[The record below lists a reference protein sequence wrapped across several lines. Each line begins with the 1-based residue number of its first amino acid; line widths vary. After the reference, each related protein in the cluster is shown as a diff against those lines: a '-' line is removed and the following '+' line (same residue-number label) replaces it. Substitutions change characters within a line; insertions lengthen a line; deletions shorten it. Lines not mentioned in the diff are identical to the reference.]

1 MIQKIIISDYQV
13 FPSILEIKNIS
24 PNKWFDILS
33 VPNEDNIYYEN
44 YKNFFIR
51 KLKEQNIET
60 IYIIGK
66 KEVFLINILK
76 KAVTKKN

>member
-1 MIQKIIISDYQV
+1 MKIIFIM
-13 FPSILEIKNIS
+13 K
-24 PNKWFDILS
+24 
-33 VPNEDNIYYEN
+33 N

-76 KAVTKKN
+76 RGCYEKELINKISFKINTKNCFS